1 MNITAKSKYA
11 VRGLV
16 ELAQRSDGRPVP
28 LGEVAESRGIPA
40 RFLEQLFATLR
51 KGGVLCSERGA
62 RGGFRFDRPAER
74 VTVLDVVRL
83 LDGPL
88 GAALCTVSDDCELRP
103 VCAAGDVWLQAKLAT
118 EEVLAGTTIQDLAEW
133 EKAKKTAAPP
143 GSAASPAPWL
153 GGDEGG
159 ECSLTVGRGGA
170 QEARKIIRNLGSAL
184 VAFSGGVD
192 STVLLGLALEE
203 LGSEHVLAATAHGD
217 VHTTE
222 ELETARQIA
231 AGLGARHMVV
241 ETRELL
247 VPGFA
252 QNPPD
257 RCFLCRSDMYGRLWK
272 LARAE
277 GLNAVID
284 GANRDDGADYRPG
297 MQAAKALG
305 VRSPLAEAALSKDD
319 VRALARELELP
330 NWDRPASPCLS
341 SRFPYGEEITAGKLA
356 MVEAAE
362 RCLRDLG
369 FPTARVRHHG
379 ELARV
384 EVPKE
389 RVAFAAGQSCRNA
402 IVECL
407 QRVGYAYVT
416 LDLQGFR
423 SGSMNE
429 TLGLPKAAKE
439 G

>member
-1 MNITAKSKYA
+1 MTAKSKYA

-16 ELAQRSDGRPVP
+16 ELAERSRGEPVS
-28 LGEVAESRGIPA
+28 LVEIAEARGIPA

-51 KGGVLCSERGA
+51 KGGILSSVRGVN
-62 RGGFRFDRPAER
+62 GGFRFGRSADE
-74 VTVLDVVRL
+74 VTVLDVVQL

-88 GAALCTVSDDCELRP
+88 GAALCTVSDGCDLRP
-103 VCAAGDVWLQAKLAT
+103 ICAAADVWLQAKLAT
-118 EEVLAGTTIQDLAEW
+118 EGVLAGTTIQDLADW
-133 EKAKKTAAPP
+133 ERARGAVASPTGPAVSGEDP
-143 GSAASPAPWL
+143 GSGASA
-153 GGDEGG
+153 GG
-159 ECSLTVGRGGA
+159 EAVER
-170 QEARKIIRNLGSAL
+170 ARQIIKDLGSAV

-192 STVLLGLALEE
+192 STVLLALALSE
-203 LGSEHVLAATAHGD
+203 LGYERVLAATVHGD

-222 ELETARQIA
+222 ELEAARLVA
-231 AGLGARHMVV
+231 VTLGARHVVV

-257 RCFLCRSDMYGRLWK
+257 RCFLCRSDMYGKLWD

-277 GLNAVID
+277 GLREVVD

-305 VRSPLAEAALSKDD
+305 VRSPLAEAGLGKQE
-319 VRALARELELP
+319 VRGLARELGLA

-341 SRFPYGEEITAGKLA
+341 SRFPYGEEITTAKLA

-362 RCLRDLG
+362 VSLRKLG
-369 FPTARVRHHG
+369 FGTARVRHHG
-379 ELARV
+379 DLARV
-384 EVPKE
+384 EVPKD
-389 RVAFAAGQSCRNA
+389 RVAQAAGESCRNA
-402 IVECL
+402 IVESL
-407 QRVGYAYVT
+407 RRVGYTYVA

-429 TLGLPKAAKE
+429 TLSLTETVKE

>member
-1 MNITAKSKYA
+1 VREDPDLNITAKSKYA
-11 VRGLV
+11 VIGLV
-16 ELAQRSDGRPVP
+16 ELAQRSNGGPVP

-40 RFLEQLFATLR
+40 GFLEQLFATLR

-62 RGGFRFDRPAER
+62 HGGFRFDRPADR
-74 VTVLDVVRL
+74 VTVLDVVQL

-103 VCAAGDVWLQAKLAT
+103 LCAAGDVWLQAKLAT

-133 EKAKKTAAPP
+133 EKAKKM
-143 GSAASPAPWL
+143 AASAVPSVKG
-153 GGDEGG
+153 GGDGG
-159 ECSLTVGRGGA
+159 RSLPATHGGA
-170 QEARKIIRNLGSAL
+170 RVARKIIRDLGSAL

-192 STVLLGLALEE
+192 STVLLALALEE

-222 ELETARQIA
+222 ELEAARQVA

-252 QNPPD
+252 ENPPD
-257 RCFLCRSDMYGRLWK
+257 RCFLCRSDMYGRLWE

-277 GLNAVID
+277 GLDAVVD

-297 MQAAKALG
+297 MQAAKVLG
-305 VRSPLAEAALSKDD
+305 VRSPLAEAGLTKDD
-319 VRALARELELP
+319 VRALARELGLP

-369 FPTARVRHHG
+369 FRTARVRHHG
-379 ELARV
+379 DLARV

-389 RVAFAAGQSCRNA
+389 RVAHMASQSCRDA
-402 IVECL
+402 IVESL
-407 QRVGYAYVT
+407 QRLGYTYVT

-429 TLGLPKAAKE
+429 TLRLPQAAEE